1 MGYCLNAFAQ
11 ISDDVAEYLRM
22 FTSLRFALDIYCY
35 MNGQKHKLAIDD
47 RNSFNDTL
55 KNPCTDY
62 IFNNLG
68 GRYN

>member
-11 ISDDVAEYLRM
+11 ISNDVAEDGRM
-22 FTSLRFALDIYCY
+22 FTSLRFAPDVYCY
-35 MNGQKHKLAIDD
+35 MIGQEHKLAVGD
-47 RNSFNDTL
+47 RISFNDTL
-55 KNPCTDY
+55 KNQCTDY